1 MKNTVCVTYEGLYM
15 CFLWLLL
22 LTRPV
27 SQSGSCLER
36 QEPENYRFMCLTLL
50 AGNILGTLVRCEI
63 MKHLEKYQL
72 TKGSY
77 FRFIRNNLCLTN
89 VEMEKMVKMRQWI
102 GTLKR
107 FEDELQH

>member
-1 MKNTVCVTYEGLYM
+1 MENTLCVTCEGLYT

-27 SQSGSCLER
+27 NQYEGHLER
-36 QEPENYRFMCLTLL
+36 QEPENYKFMCLTSL
-50 AGNILGTLVRCEI
+50 AGNILETLVRCEI
-63 MKHLEKYQL
+63 TKHLEKYQL

-89 VEMEKMVKMRQWI
+89 LEREKMVKMRQWI

-107 FEDELQH
+107 FEEELQH